1 MVGKAKRSPQE
12 MKRNCTSEIITM
24 VYNGSSLPV
33 FIKMEN
39 IVSRKCTV
47 SIHWTSI
54 HFSFFSLSPFL
65 PFFFFSSDLL
75 PAVTQQWWT
84 AIYTD
89 DSINILEKY
98 IRLFYIFTSVP
109 YVPLVILFF
118 SSRTLLLLSLA
129 FFIRFHF
136 FFSIGKKIL
145 EKHLYDS
152 SLDRIGKDLSQI
164 SRWIS
169 ISF

>member
-54 HFSFFSLSPFL
+54 HFSFFSLSLSFPSFFFL
-65 PFFFFSSDLL
+65 FIRSFASCYTTMMNSNIYRRFYKYTRKIYSSLLHFYLRSLRPPRYLIFFLSYSSSSFFFF
-75 PAVTQQWWT
+75 
-84 AIYTD
+84 
-89 DSINILEKY
+89 
-98 IRLFYIFTSVP
+98 
-109 YVPLVILFF
+109 
-118 SSRTLLLLSLA
+118 
-129 FFIRFHF
+129 
-136 FFSIGKKIL
+136 
-145 EKHLYDS
+145 
-152 SLDRIGKDLSQI
+152 
-164 SRWIS
+164 
-169 ISF
+169 